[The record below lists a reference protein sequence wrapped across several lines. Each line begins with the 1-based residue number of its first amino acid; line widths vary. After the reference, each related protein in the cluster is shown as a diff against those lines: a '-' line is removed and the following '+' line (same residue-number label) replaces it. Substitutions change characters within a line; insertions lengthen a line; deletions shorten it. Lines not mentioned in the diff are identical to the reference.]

1 MCLLKRK
8 NRLDRFPNKE
18 NTTSMTYASVKVQI
32 APESVPSIPSWFSEV
47 TVLAHMFTQ
56 YGVLNAIERRV
67 RFTRA
72 RFGHY
77 DTIDFVVIL
86 IGYAVSGEATLEA
99 FYERLLPFAS
109 TYMALFGR
117 NQLPCRSTLSRF
129 LAALDRPSVEAL
141 RALFQEDLVARAPQT
156 FPPGGL
162 WDRLGRHWLVIDVDG
177 TKQSARQRAL
187 PQTEALPAPHRRF
200 DHVCAPGYLG
210 RKRGE
215 VTRTRTTVLQA
226 HSHHWLGTFGGP
238 GNGDYRGE
246 LTRALEAIICYAGW
260 LCMPLSQMVIRLD
273 GLYGNAAVIHDL
285 LQFGVGIIVR
295 CKDYGMLDLPAVQA
309 RLRLLPDQETTHPE
323 SGVSRALFDCP
334 DLPLMPTGPRVRLIV
349 ATHPATSTKK
359 PSIGILRGETVYE
372 LFLTTVPL
380 HAFTPADVLDLYLHR
395 GSFETVLA
403 DEDREQDP
411 DRWCSRTACG
421 QEFWQI
427 VCQWIWNLRLEL
439 GQHLSASP
447 MRLTEFAPAQASEP
461 TQVVEPAQASEPT
474 QVVESAQASE
484 PTQVVEPAQA
494 SEPVLYGPPQ
504 WARRSFTKGFTGADF
519 SLQPDGTLRCPAGHP
534 LSAHER
540 RPEHNG
546 SLRILY
552 SARLCHCRPCPLR
565 EQCQEAATTIKP
577 RRVSAV
583 FWPISSSPS
592 VSAESP
598 PTLVEPP
605 PTQPEPAPY
614 PILWGD
620 WQRCRIR
627 RQWIRLLRTQTVDLT
642 FSSVQQ
648 EEKMAISHSDVQ
660 TRAERAHWR
669 ITWDQRLA
677 RNARLSTASPLQV
690 TIHGLPAAFAQSF
703 HFDVVTA
710 A

>member
-1 MCLLKRK
+1 
-8 NRLDRFPNKE
+8 
-18 NTTSMTYASVKVQI
+18 MTHTSVKVQI
-32 APESVPSIPSWFSEV
+32 APKSVPSTPSWFGEV
-47 TVLAHMFTQ
+47 TVIAHMLEQ
-56 YGVLNAIERRV
+56 SGVLSSIERRV

-129 LAALDRPSVEAL
+129 LAALDPPSVEAL
-141 RALFQEDLVARAPQT
+141 RALFLEDLVARAPQT

-226 HSHHWLGTFGGP
+226 HSHHWLGTFGGS

-273 GLYGNAAVIHDL
+273 GLYGNAAVINDL
-285 LQFGVGIIVR
+285 LQLGVGIIVR

-309 RLRLLPDQETTHPE
+309 RLRLPLDQQTTHPE

-372 LFLTTVPL
+372 LFLTTMPL
-380 HAFTPADVLDLYLHR
+380 YAFTPADVLDLYLHR

-447 MRLTEFAPAQASEP
+447 MRLTEFAPAQM
-461 TQVVEPAQASEPT
+461 VEPAQASEPT
-474 QVVESAQASE
+474 QVVESAPASE
-484 PTQVVEPAQA
+484 PAQMVESAPA

-583 FWPISSSPS
+583 FRPISSSPS
-592 VSAESP
+592 VSAEP
-598 PTLVEPP
+598 PATLVEPP
-605 PTQPEPAPY
+605 PTQPHPEPPPH

-620 WQRCRIR
+620 WQRCHIR

-642 FSSVQQ
+642 FSSVQH
-648 EEKMAISHSDVQ
+648 EEMMATSHSDVQ

-677 RNARLSTASPLQV
+677 RNARLANASPLQV
-690 TIHGLPAAFAQSF
+690 TIYGLPAAFAQSF
-703 HFDVVTA
+703 HFDMVTA